1 MAEDQA
7 AEKEKRN
14 NLGRGLAALFGDGG
28 PTSEVVEAAPVRE
41 QRPVPVESIHPNP
54 HQPRQR
60 FDSETLEQLAES
72 IRENGLLQP
81 ILVRP
86 HPSLADAFEIIAG
99 ERRWRAAQLA
109 QLHEVPVIVRDLS
122 DVKTLEVALLE
133 NIQRTDLTPI
143 EEAEG
148 YRRLM
153 EEFSY
158 TQADLARSLGKSRSH
173 IANTLRLL
181 TLPEDVRDLL
191 NEGSLSAGHA
201 RALVGMPNAGPLAK
215 RAVAEGLSVRQI
227 EKLANEEK
235 AQPRKKKDSA
245 DQTGLGELPHGESAK
260 DADTLALE
268 RDLSAQ
274 LGLEVTIRFQ
284 GGEESERGS
293 VTIRYETLEQLDD
306 LLQRLGRNPEGSG

>member
-7 AEKEKRN
+7 VEKEKRG

-28 PTSEVVEAAPVRE
+28 PTGEVVEAEPVRG

-60 FDSETLEQLAES
+60 FDPETLEQLAES
-72 IRENGLLQP
+72 VRENGLLQP

-86 HPSLADAFEIIAG
+86 HPSLDDAFEIIAG

-133 NIQRTDLTPI
+133 NIQRADLTPI

-191 NEGSLSAGHA
+191 NEGVLSAGHA

-215 RAVAEGLSVRQI
+215 RTVAEGLSVRQI
-227 EKLANEEK
+227 EKLVNEEK
-235 AQPRKKKDSA
+235 APPKKTRDK
-245 DQTGLGELPHGESAK
+245 TGRRDGEELRDGEAAK

-274 LGLEVTIRFQ
+274 LGLEVSIRFQ
-284 GGEESERGS
+284 GGGESERGS

-306 LLQRLGRNPEGSG
+306 LLQRLSYDPEGSS

>member
-7 AEKEKRN
+7 SEKEKRT
-14 NLGRGLAALFGDGG
+14 NLGRGFAALFGDGG

-86 HPSLADAFEIIAG
+86 HPSLTEAFEIIAG

-133 NIQRTDLTPI
+133 NIQRADLTPI

-201 RALVGMPNAGPLAK
+201 RALVGMPNASPLAK

-227 EKLANEEK
+227 EKLANEKK

>member
-7 AEKEKRN
+7 AEKEKRS

-86 HPSLADAFEIIAG
+86 HPSLPDAFEIIAG

-122 DVKTLEVALLE
+122 DVKTSMSSGPMKATTK
-133 NIQRTDLTPI
+133 NARMTY
-143 EEAEG
+143 EAMFAQSV
-148 YRRLM
+148 RR
-153 EEFSY
+153 
-158 TQADLARSLGKSRSH
+158 DVLAV
-173 IANTLRLL
+173 RL
-181 TLPEDVRDLL
+181 VS
-191 NEGSLSAGHA
+191 SLSAMRVVSVVIPGTSSHA
-201 RALVGMPNAGPLAK
+201 
-215 RAVAEGLSVRQI
+215 
-227 EKLANEEK
+227 
-235 AQPRKKKDSA
+235 D
-245 DQTGLGELPHGESAK
+245 
-260 DADTLALE
+260 
-268 RDLSAQ
+268 
-274 LGLEVTIRFQ
+274 
-284 GGEESERGS
+284 
-293 VTIRYETLEQLDD
+293 
-306 LLQRLGRNPEGSG
+306 